1 MICLFTRQTLQYHS
15 NPSLC
20 PNQNAEESESE
31 WFYDDLQD
39 LLELPPKKD
48 ALFITGDWKSK
59 VRSKEIPAVT
69 ANFGL
74 GVHNEAGQR
83 LTKFCS
89 KFSKQ
94 GFNSMWNMNFQMFK
108 LDLEK
113 IEEPKIKLLT
123 SIGSMKKQ
131 KNYRETSTF
140 ALLIPP
146 NLWLRRLQQSV
157 ENS

>member
-59 VRSKEIPAVT
+59 VRSKEIPVVT

-94 GFNSMWNMNFQMFK
+94 GFNSM
-108 LDLEK
+108 
-113 IEEPKIKLLT
+113 
-123 SIGSMKKQ
+123 
-131 KNYRETSTF
+131 
-140 ALLIPP
+140 
-146 NLWLRRLQQSV
+146 
-157 ENS
+157 